1 MVPYGGRS
9 NILSRPASMALILPD
24 GTYAPVVANRTNP
37 LAYTMLCTN
46 DNKYYDVNFNT
57 FMEYNILKDLKF
69 RTSIAAS
76 FYQKNYRYFQPAIL
90 VASQIPSS
98 KNTHTSNLKWTHED
112 ILTYSKTFNNAHSF
126 SVLGGFSIQQYTSE
140 YVNLAVSDNIT
151 EAIETSSGFGEV
163 DMENTK
169 HSWTANRMASFFGRV
184 SYNYKQRYLFN
195 SNIRYD
201 GSSRFGRSYRW
212 GLFP

>member
-126 SVLGGFSIQQYTSE
+126 SVLGGSAY
-140 YVNLAVSDNIT
+140 
-151 EAIETSSGFGEV
+151 
-163 DMENTK
+163 
-169 HSWTANRMASFFGRV
+169 
-184 SYNYKQRYLFN
+184 
-195 SNIRYD
+195 SNILRNM
-201 GSSRFGRSYRW
+201 
-212 GLFP
+212 